1 MLEKHTIHFKNGF
14 SYNTVLIFKAV
25 NTPLKN
31 FFDSLQTLS
40 LRVLTSMLKLH
51 FFQFSSGHMIYFEQL
66 GNIMKQ
72 LKILRAMMLTKR
84 NDNYKKKCYQ
94 IMSRWMKF
102 WTQLLTQ
109 EFKFYILKLSYQNK
123 NHNMKEILLSKAFL
137 KKQQDE
143 TC

>member
-14 SYNTVLIFKAV
+14 SYNTVLIFKAA

-31 FFDSLQTLS
+31 YFDSLQTLS

-72 LKILRAMMLTKR
+72 LKILRTMMLTKR
-84 NDNYKKKCYQ
+84 KIITKRNVTKSWAGGWNFEHSYWHK
-94 IMSRWMKF
+94 SSNFTF
-102 WTQLLTQ
+102 WSYLT
-109 EFKFYILKLSYQNK
+109 KRK
-123 NHNMKEILLSKAFL
+123 NHNMKEILLS
-137 KKQQDE
+137 
-143 TC
+143 